1 MNKMRIRLT
10 VRGSVRLFYFILIHE
25 HPQGEDRTPERPFV
39 TENNVIMYLDMIHEK
54 IAELKGVAQYLDWK
68 KGIRTPVSPLS
79 PAAPMQQGKG
89 APAFKGAPL
98 SPVRREPSANQL
110 IGTAGWL
117 SYHFPYAST
126 S

>member
-1 MNKMRIRLT
+1 MKPSLVI
-10 VRGSVRLFYFILIHE
+10 
-25 HPQGEDRTPERPFV
+25 QGEDTTPTRPFV

-79 PAAPMQQGKG
+79 PAAPLQGKG
-89 APAFKGAPL
+89 APAFKGAPPL

-110 IGTAGWL
+110 IGTAGWQI
-117 SYHFPYAST
+117 YHFQVMLQPLDLST
-126 S
+126 VQPMIRFYT

>member
-1 MNKMRIRLT
+1 MNLLT
-10 VRGSVRLFYFILIHE
+10 
-25 HPQGEDRTPERPFV
+25 QGEDRTPERPFV

-79 PAAPMQQGKG
+79 PAATPLQGKG
-89 APAFKGAPL
+89 APAFKGAPPL

-110 IGTAGWL
+110 IGMAGWQI
-117 SYHFPYAST
+117 YHFQVIKLQPPD
-126 S
+126 